1 MKKKIFSL
9 IVLPVTTL
17 GAIVILIALTVVKG
31 SLVEETQEALK
42 SAATATLAAYDQNQG
57 DYLKADNGDIWKGSY
72 NISRS
77 ESIVDSIKEKAGVDV
92 TFFYGDQRIMTSA
105 KDKEGNR
112 ILGSPAGDKIKKLV
126 LEGGQDYFSKA
137 VSLDGEICYGYYVP
151 VFQDGESTP
160 VGMIFVGTDKARKDA
175 AVNKIIY
182 MIIGVTLSVMLVC
195 ILLAV
200 IFTTSMT
207 GSLKKSIGLVQSVA
221 RGDLRTNIDGKLL
234 KRKDE
239 IGDLSRAMKVLQTE
253 MSQSIEKIADNTKA
267 VLHASGNLEGTAR
280 QTTES
285 MREVGSA
292 VNTIA
297 QSASQQAAI
306 SEQASLHVADMGE
319 RIEQTSKQMLEMKRN
334 AKAMEDSEDEG
345 AKTIHMLLDS
355 NEEVRRLVE
364 EISRQ
369 TLKTNESAQ
378 KIKEAT
384 EIIAAIAD
392 ETSLLSLNASI
403 EAARAGENG
412 RGFAVVAEQIQKLAA
427 QSNESSSRIDD
438 IISQLISDSNQA
450 VATMDQVARTI
461 ENQTDQIQATRS
473 ITDEVMVKLRD
484 SLEDMKGIEE
494 SVSYLDGTRQEII
507 KTVAEL
513 SEIARQ
519 NAATTQEVN
528 ANANL
533 VTERFRQIKS
543 STEGHKTIADGLE
556 ESMQHFSL
564 LK

>member
-1 MKKKIFSL
+1 MT
-9 IVLPVTTL
+9 VL

-160 VGMIFVGTDKARKDA
+160 VGMIFVGTDKAGKDA

-297 QSASQQAAI
+297 KSASQQAAI

-334 AKAMEDSEDEG
+334 AKAMEDSEEEG

-533 VTERFRQIKS
+533 VTESFRQVEG
-543 STEGHKTIADGLE
+543 STEGLKTIADGLE
-556 ESMQHFSL
+556 ESMQHFSV
-564 LK
+564 

>member
-200 IFTTSMT
+200 FFTTSMT

-334 AKAMEDSEDEG
+334 AKAMEDSEEEG

-533 VTERFRQIKS
+533 VTESFRQVEG
-543 STEGHKTIADGLE
+543 STEGLKTIADGLE
-556 ESMQHFSL
+556 ESMQHFSV
-564 LK
+564 

>member
-334 AKAMEDSEDEG
+334 AKAMEDSEEEG

-533 VTERFRQIKS
+533 VTESFRQVEG
-543 STEGHKTIADGLE
+543 STEGLKTIADGLE
-556 ESMQHFSL
+556 ESMQHFSV
-564 LK
+564 

>member
-297 QSASQQAAI
+297 KSASQQAAI

-334 AKAMEDSEDEG
+334 AKAMEDSEEEG

-533 VTERFRQIKS
+533 VTESFRQVEG
-543 STEGHKTIADGLE
+543 STEGLKTIADGLE
-556 ESMQHFSL
+556 ESMQHFSV
-564 LK
+564 

>member
-267 VLHASGNLEGTAR
+267 VLHASGNLE
-280 QTTES
+280 
-285 MREVGSA
+285 
-292 VNTIA
+292 
-297 QSASQQAAI
+297 
-306 SEQASLHVADMGE
+306 
-319 RIEQTSKQMLEMKRN
+319 
-334 AKAMEDSEDEG
+334 
-345 AKTIHMLLDS
+345 
-355 NEEVRRLVE
+355 
-364 EISRQ
+364 
-369 TLKTNESAQ
+369 
-378 KIKEAT
+378 
-384 EIIAAIAD
+384 
-392 ETSLLSLNASI
+392 
-403 EAARAGENG
+403 
-412 RGFAVVAEQIQKLAA
+412 
-427 QSNESSSRIDD
+427 
-438 IISQLISDSNQA
+438 
-450 VATMDQVARTI
+450 
-461 ENQTDQIQATRS
+461 
-473 ITDEVMVKLRD
+473 
-484 SLEDMKGIEE
+484 
-494 SVSYLDGTRQEII
+494 
-507 KTVAEL
+507 
-513 SEIARQ
+513 
-519 NAATTQEVN
+519 
-528 ANANL
+528 
-533 VTERFRQIKS
+533 
-543 STEGHKTIADGLE
+543 
-556 ESMQHFSL
+556 
-564 LK
+564 

>member
-297 QSASQQAAI
+297 QSASQQAVI

-334 AKAMEDSEDEG
+334 AKAMEDSEEEG

-533 VTERFRQIKS
+533 VTESFRQVEG
-543 STEGHKTIADGLE
+543 STEGLKTIADGLE
-556 ESMQHFSL
+556 ESMQHFSV
-564 LK
+564 